1 MPKPLHQAHP
11 LRAFTRAIAVATCVT
26 VVAGCSSTTDRAAPS
41 ASTPAPS
48 SAPSTQS
55 TAASSSTAPPP
66 CGQAELA
73 KLSLRQKLAQ
83 RLVVG
88 VTGADDARRVAE
100 SEQIGGIF
108 VGSWT
113 DLSILTSGA
122 AAKLSK
128 EQDVPLMVTVDQEG
142 GRVSRLKAIGIDLPS
157 PRSVAASG
165 ATPAQVRAQAAAA
178 GKKMADLGVTVDFAP
193 VVDVSAE
200 SDDEVIG
207 DRSYSSDPE
216 AVTEYAGAFAHGLQD
231 AGIQPVYKHFPGHGS
246 ASGDSHLGAV
256 TTPPLSVLQKTDL
269 VPYRTLLRD
278 PGDAGVMMGHLM
290 VPGLTAPDTPASIS
304 ARAIGMLRT
313 GTKYDGP
320 AFGGVIFSDDLSGM
334 KAITDKYSIDQ
345 AVLAAFR
352 AGSDIGLWLTT
363 DQVSTVLNTLEKA
376 VKDRKLRRDRID
388 ASVVRILR
396 AKGVVTC

>member
-1 MPKPLHQAHP
+1 MRKPLRQARP
-11 LRAFTRAIAVATCVT
+11 LRTLSRTVAVATCVT
-26 VVAGCSSTTDRAAPS
+26 VAAGCASTTDQAAPS
-41 ASTPAPS
+41 VTSSTSPS
-48 SAPSTQS
+48 STAESS
-55 TAASSSTAPPP
+55 AASSSAAPPP

-88 VTGADDARRVAE
+88 VSGAADARQVVEA
-100 SEQIGGIF
+100 EQIGGIF

-113 DLSILTSGA
+113 DLTILTSGA

-128 EQDVPLMVTVDQEG
+128 EQKVPLMVTVDQEG
-142 GRVSRLKAIGIDLPS
+142 GRVSRLKSIGIDLPS
-157 PRSVAASG
+157 PRSMVAGGASSG
-165 ATPAQVRAQAAAA
+165 QVRAQAKQA
-178 GKKMADLGVTVDFAP
+178 GEKMAKMGITVDFAP
-193 VVDVSAE
+193 VVDVSDE
-200 SDDEVIG
+200 DDDEVIG

-216 AVTEYAGAFAHGLQD
+216 VVTEYAGAFAHGLQD

-246 ASGDSHLGAV
+246 GSGDSHLGAV
-256 TTPPLSVLQKTDL
+256 KTPPLSQLQKTDL

-278 PGDAGVMMGHLM
+278 PGDAGVMMGHLI

-304 ARAIGMLRT
+304 PRAIGMLRT

-320 AFGGVIFSDDLSGM
+320 AFDGVIFSDDLSGM

-345 AVLAAFR
+345 AVLQAFR

-363 DQVSTVLNTLEKA
+363 DKVPTVLNTLEKA
-376 VKDRKLRRDRID
+376 VKAGELNRKRID

-396 AKGVVTC
+396 AKGVVKC